1 MNQFSTYDQ
10 LSCGYGKRNQNE
22 QKQCSKKK
30 LKILNKTLRMK
41 SSKSIEGT
49 HIRFSITENRKIRF
63 IEFIGSIQVIS
74 SFLKIE

>member
-30 LKILNKTLRMK
+30 IKNSKQNFANEVI
-41 SSKSIEGT
+41 KSIEGT
-49 HIRFSITENRKIRF
+49 HILDNRKSKDQIYW
-63 IEFIGSIQVIS
+63 IS
-74 SFLKIE
+74 SSDFFILKN